1 MIKGDSKGER
11 SLRSASPHRNAYKTD
26 FHTIKCSFDGAKS
39 QANRAGDPMPEAR
52 GRPTGTRGSKIKN
65 NIFLQMDG
73 QHHDAGAALTKP
85 DLSKHLCHAR
95 RPLSSSSHK
104 GSVSSITSQESAAS
118 DKASVNEEADIDKAT
133 LAVKFS
139 VTRKL
144 FETGLKE
151 PGSTERPAIPAKVTA
166 RLSVDS
172 NASEEGKTVGRPT
185 SPSQK
190 PSTTRAWED
199 EGRQREER
207 EREKGKSESDTPT
220 HKSSGATNAG
230 PMSRRLESFML
241 DSDSDDSNHQAD
253 ISANGHHQL
262 ASVSSCYSVKI
273 RSVSADSPSA
283 HDPSQQH
290 PPAVNGNCK
299 TDNCARFQSTPPTK
313 PTSLEVT
320 HTSESSGRDPSRSP
334 AADLADVGSRH
345 LLGRE
350 SSQAGAL
357 RDTEAPAHLPAGS
370 VVRAELVVLQ
380 NESSESEGNEEEH
393 LEDDVFEE
401 AGPRK
406 VPLNHLPEE
415 GMTDSKNVQSGK
427 QVMHSGRGPRLRE
440 TQQREETEDLRESS
454 VEDYSKT
461 QEQNMQ
467 KEEEENEQKEKKK
480 VGVVDKK
487 GGVDGEVRDGE
498 AMKKDVLRRE
508 EMDERKGALGERVS
522 DGLGEGQEDGTGED
536 EEDDAAAEEERRG
549 EERKVN
555 GCAEIC
561 GIENAAFVDDRERD
575 LESHREE
582 DEEEEEDGDK
592 GGQVPESYE
601 ELPGLS
607 DEEDPTPQ
615 RKIKFS
621 TAPIKVFST
630 YSNEEYDR
638 RNEDVDPVSAS
649 AEYELEK
656 RVEKMDVFPV
666 EILKEDTGLGISI
679 IGMGVGADQ
688 GLEKL
693 GIFVKTIT
701 EGGAVQRDG
710 RIQVNDQIVE
720 VDRVSL
726 VGVTQMFA
734 ATVLKNTRGLVS
746 FLIGRER
753 SGVESEVAR
762 LISETL
768 HQEST
773 SKHHKQEEIQSKE
786 QRQEEE
792 EDLVKPADLKRGH
805 HEEGEDEKEVDEEE
819 RRQEELDDLHSSEWT
834 LPEHLHATELGE
846 KYKELKNKHIT
857 TVAEL
862 REMKEKMRVYEGERA
877 SWEQRTADLEERWQA
892 SMERLRTLE
901 GYWQESQRL
910 CETVSQSLSQAQA
923 QQQAMELRY
932 SDTQSQLQEHEKRAA
947 EFVRREEELRRLLEE
962 RERDFQKKVEKL
974 LEQMAVLEGRDQVD
988 QQPPAE
994 LRVPGEESRLSSPE
1008 SGASDRNGLST
1019 DEPISDPDWGGAVP
1033 ETHRLDCSAHRAKA
1047 QLAQRSR
1054 RQRPS
1059 RHKLRESAR
1068 KSPGQN
1074 QEPEERADVAV
1085 ESSTKRRSLL
1095 ESLSLPVPI
1104 LTLEGA
1110 ATGGDTSS
1118 SASPL
1123 PCTPHGGAPREAS
1136 PSVSPPT
1143 DASTPHSPSSL
1154 LQSLRSR
1161 RSKSRDKSKAS
1172 KSRDEDPDSSSSG
1185 KSKKR
1190 FPDFSGLRKSGGKGR
1205 KQERDALRGSLESSR
1220 GSGDLLDVSS
1230 GNMSPTGSVSSV
1242 PSCMP
1247 FSWFGDKER
1256 EREKDKEQ
1264 SLSSCSLP
1272 HTPTDKHV
1280 DRSAHREKSL
1290 SATDESNPNSPRSS
1304 LAALLSDRRPATRSR
1319 TLAFSSSET
1328 LDDDPPPTGKGYVWQ
1343 TRPLSEW
1350 TIQQVCQWLM
1360 AMNMDEYIAE
1370 FTTRGVDGQKLM
1382 NLDSSK
1388 LKELG
1393 VSSHRDRSTLKKRL
1407 KDMRKMQ
1414 EKMDKRQAKREKE
1427 RQKEREKEAR
1437 RSSARP
1443 ASTDSAC

>member
-1280 DRSAHREKSL
+1280 DRSAHREK
-1290 SATDESNPNSPRSS
+1290 
-1304 LAALLSDRRPATRSR
+1304 
-1319 TLAFSSSET
+1319 T